1 MMQSIY
7 PAYNPHIPIL
17 DQLGNICAYLFIQDE
32 QNGALNIIRKV
43 APGAFAFFFQKDG
56 FAKGVEGVVVRPLP
70 LGIN

>member
-43 APGAFAFFFQKDG
+43 APGAFA
-56 FAKGVEGVVVRPLP
+56 KGVAGVVVRPLP